1 MFSSP
6 PTEYYHLRDDELT
19 IEVHIHG
26 VPRPVVTW
34 WRGMFEIKPNVKFTK
49 LEEAHGV
56 YKLLIYKPN
65 NRDSGA
71 YLCKAINSSGEAQ
84 ITHSIEVGK
93 NLHYHIPGIFH
104 ARGRLSKVKE
114 EEARKAME
122 EAMKSKGDSDRRRAE
137 AAAEARS
144 RAPRAS
150 PEPIVAAKQK
160 LQFATQLRDR
170 MALEGTNVRF
180 VCTVIGPSPNC
191 RWMKDDEW
199 VKYSENVKN
208 LSEEGK
214 AIIEL
219 LNVTSESSGV
229 YKCIARNDFSEIET
243 SCYFKV
249 YSAKT
254 DGDEH
259 EPIFALPL
267 RGMSTCRCVCVWV

>member
-1 MFSSP
+1 M
-6 PTEYYHLRDDELT
+6 
-19 IEVHIHG
+19 HIHG

-160 LQFATQLRDR
+160 TTIRHPAKRSHGPRGYQCTFRLHRHWSFAQ
-170 MALEGTNVRF
+170 
-180 VCTVIGPSPNC
+180 
-191 RWMKDDEW
+191 
-199 VKYSENVKN
+199 
-208 LSEEGK
+208 
-214 AIIEL
+214 
-219 LNVTSESSGV
+219 
-229 YKCIARNDFSEIET
+229 
-243 SCYFKV
+243 
-249 YSAKT
+249 
-254 DGDEH
+254 
-259 EPIFALPL
+259 LPL
-267 RGMSTCRCVCVWV
+267 DEG